1 MSELISDPR
10 YWARRLREANRRG
23 EIHHAVFKC
32 PLDRWRRIEAKHRE
46 ILSRLIGS
54 NDSVLDCGCG
64 WGRLLTLMP
73 EGWIG
78 KYLGFDLSPSFTDL
92 AKVEHPGRAF
102 AVCDMRDMGPLW
114 IESPFDWAVLI
125 SVRPMVIRNLGAEEW
140 AKMESEI
147 RRVADRLLYLEYDE
161 NDEGKVE

>member
-46 ILSRLIGS
+46 ILSRLIGP

-64 WGRLLTLMP
+64 WGRLLNLMP
-73 EGWIG
+73 KEWVGPYWG
-78 KYLGFDLSPSFTDL
+78 VDLSPDFIKLAQEEHVRLFT
-92 AKVEHPGRAF
+92 
-102 AVCDMRDMGPLW
+102 VCDLRDLSKHAPGG
-114 IESPFDWAVLI
+114 SKYDWAVLI

-147 RRVADRLLYLEYDE
+147 RRVAKKLLYLEYDE